1 MYVPGMVSED
11 LTSLNDAVTV
21 EIDTAD
27 NIIFQVSG
35 TWVGTLVFEVSLD
48 GTNWLSQACKASDQN
63 NSNQLI
69 TTVQTN
75 HLCYL
80 NSNGAPYFRIRM
92 SAYTSGTATVRVH
105 AMRIS
110 K

>member
-1 MYVPGMVSED
+1 MYVPGTTIET
-11 LTSLNDAVTV
+11 LTALDDAVTV
-21 EIDTAD
+21 EVDTAD
-27 NIIFQVSG
+27 NILFQLTG
-35 TWVGTLVFEVSLD
+35 TWVGTVVFEVSLD

-69 TTVQTN
+69 TTATTN

-80 NSNGAPYFRIRM
+80 NSNGAPWFRVRM
-92 SAYTSGTATVRVH
+92 SSYTSGTATVRIH

>member
-92 SAYTSGTATVRVH
+92 SAYTSGTATVRIH

>member
-1 MYVPGMVSED
+1 MYVPGTVTET
-11 LTSLNDAVTV
+11 LTALDDAVTV

-27 NIIFQVSG
+27 TILFQLTG
-35 TWVGTLVFEVSLD
+35 TWVGTVVFEVSLD
-48 GTNWLSQACKASDQN
+48 GTHWLSQACKASDQN
-63 NSNQLI
+63 NANQLI

-80 NSNGAPYFRIRM
+80 NSNGAPWFRVRM
-92 SAYTSGTATVRVH
+92 SAYTSGTATVIVH